1 MDFLLASVSASH
13 RRSSLIQIEILTKSS
28 LKATFEIM
36 RMRTYRTL
44 DSLIQEQ
51 LSTPENRALYLDIA
65 VEDYVETGDE
75 AELLLAI
82 RQVVQAGIG
91 FAKLAEETGFSR
103 ESLYKTLSGKG
114 NPKLKTIKEILAA
127 LGYTLYFKKQSP

>member
-1 MDFLLASVSASH
+1 M
-13 RRSSLIQIEILTKSS
+13 TKSS

-44 DSLIQEQ
+44 DSLIQER
-51 LSTPENRALYLDIA
+51 LSSPENRAAYLDIA

-91 FAKLAEETGFSR
+91 FAKLAEETGLSR

-127 LGYTLYFKKQSP
+127 LGYTLYFKKQSA

>member
-1 MDFLLASVSASH
+1 MRIYNTLDK
-13 RRSSLIQIEILTKSS
+13 LIQDE
-28 LKATFEIM
+28 
-36 RMRTYRTL
+36 
-44 DSLIQEQ
+44 
-51 LSTPENRALYLDIA
+51 LSTQENRDRYLEIA

-91 FAKLAEETGFSR
+91 FAKLADETGFSR

-114 NPKLKTIKEILAA
+114 NPKMKTINQILSA
-127 LGYTLYFKKQSP
+127 LGYSLYFKRQSA

>member
-1 MDFLLASVSASH
+1 
-13 RRSSLIQIEILTKSS
+13 
-28 LKATFEIM
+28 M

-44 DSLIQEQ
+44 DSLIQER
-51 LSTPENRALYLDIA
+51 LSSPENRAAYLDIA

-91 FAKLAEETGFSR
+91 FAKLAEETGLSR

-114 NPKLKTIKEILAA
+114 NPKLKTIKEILSA
-127 LGYTLYFKKQSP
+127 LGYSLYFKKQSA